1 MYEIPKTIKLTKKE
15 VCPECHFVTHR
26 QALPSPSPSLISASL
41 YQASQVSPPL
51 SPRTPPQEASDL
63 LNGLY
68 SAFPPPNCHIL
79 RDQGALLAAVV
90 LLPGVECGRP

>member
-1 MYEIPKTIKLTKKE
+1 MPRMSF
-15 VCPECHFVTHR
+15 CRSP
-26 QALPSPSPSLISASL
+26 PSSSFSYASLISASL
-41 YQASQVSPPL
+41 YQASQESPPL
-51 SPRTPPQEASDL
+51 SPHTPPQEASDL

-68 SAFPPPNCHIL
+68 SAFPPPNCHSL